1 MSEKLLGATL
11 RFHTRNLTQLLE
23 RGDLQPS
30 GGGPMKVLLV
40 AVSLML
46 MGACAPMQQIERVP
60 EVDPKMAESFAQTK
74 SFVYER
80 AIVRGERGEGVVTVQ
95 GGLAC
100 VPHAQGLAQ
109 FRVLPP
115 VALRPVAEDVVRRNS
130 RLPGGGGCRGSRSR
144 GR

>member
-1 MSEKLLGATL
+1 
-11 RFHTRNLTQLLE
+11 
-23 RGDLQPS
+23 
-30 GGGPMKVLLV
+30 MKVLLV

-95 GGLAC
+95 
-100 VPHAQGLAQ
+100 
-109 FRVLPP
+109 
-115 VALRPVAEDVVRRNS
+115 
-130 RLPGGGGCRGSRSR
+130 
-144 GR
+144 